1 MFDQIVNA
9 TSVAHRR
16 RDRGRSLAL
25 AV

>member
-9 TSVAHRR
+9 TSFAHRR
-16 RDRGRSLAL
+16 RDRGRSVAL

>member
-16 RDRGRSLAL
+16 RDRGRSVAL